1 MSTLRHTSSVDPDAL
16 GKYPL
21 FAITFGAVFSVLYL
35 FVMNYSWQLFSY
47 YPQVGRFTFWT
58 SSLPATAGPQMKW
71 YGYVATCAIV
81 SFVAGLIVCLLP
93 TNLLRRIW
101 WPGFFRLVPGCAML
115 VALYLILVVGD

>member
-47 YPQVGRFTFWT
+47 YPQVGKFAFWT
-58 SSLPATAGPQMKW
+58 STLPATAGPQMKW

-101 WPGFFRLVPGCAML
+101 WPGLIWLVPGCAML